1 MSRGGAAAQLADK
14 YRIHRQR
21 QTLTTMPWF
30 LAVLGTSLAR
40 PCITK
45 AQVDI
50 AMKEGCNYV
59 AHGSTGKGNDQVIMS
74 ASRGVWFG
82 LLGLSFDARKEPHA

>member
-1 MSRGGAAAQLADK
+1 
-14 YRIHRQR
+14 
-21 QTLTTMPWF
+21 MPWS

-82 LLGLSFDARKEPHA
+82 LVWFGLLGLSFDARKEPHA